1 MNKLE
6 LFDHGYEEDF
16 IMKING
22 AKIEGI
28 SEYKI
33 KRTLLTS
40 ELELKISIDPM
51 QSSINI
57 KN

>member
-1 MNKLE
+1 MNQLE
-6 LFDHGYEEDF
+6 LFDHGHAEDF
-16 IMKING
+16 KMKING
-22 AKIEGI
+22 AEIQGI

-33 KRTLLTS
+33 KRTLLES

-51 QSSINI
+51 QSSIDI